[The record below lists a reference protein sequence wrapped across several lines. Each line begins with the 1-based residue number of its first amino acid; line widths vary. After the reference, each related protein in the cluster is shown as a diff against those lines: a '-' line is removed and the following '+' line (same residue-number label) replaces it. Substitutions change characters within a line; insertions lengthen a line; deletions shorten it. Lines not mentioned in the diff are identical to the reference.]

1 MRQRRIIPEACHHY
15 QRHGRA
21 KDGCQIMTERL
32 CEKKGKCS
40 FYETTIEFQK
50 RQEAYK
56 QKYGIS

>member
-1 MRQRRIIPEACHHY
+1 MIPEACHHY
-15 QRHGRA
+15 QRHGRT

-40 FYETTIEFQK
+40 FHETTIEFQK

-56 QKYGIS
+56 QK